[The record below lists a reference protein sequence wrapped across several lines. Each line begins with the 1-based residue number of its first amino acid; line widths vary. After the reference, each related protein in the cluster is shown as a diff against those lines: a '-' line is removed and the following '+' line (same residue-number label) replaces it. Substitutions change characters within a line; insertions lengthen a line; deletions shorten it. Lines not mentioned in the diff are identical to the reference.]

1 MKNIIKMK
9 LFLSSAGL
17 TNESLVKAFEELVG
31 ENGDK
36 VKIAFIP
43 TAANVES
50 GDKDWLINDYSNLKK
65 QGYVVDIVDISA
77 IEKEIWLPRL
87 EEANVLFLG
96 GGNTFHLMYW
106 LEKSGLKGLLPE
118 LLETR
123 VYAGISAGS
132 CIAGPTVYNSV
143 QNLFGEKYNLKIE
156 KGLGLVDFQF
166 IPHLNSKWFLKIN
179 EENLKTASKELKEPV
194 YACDD
199 DSAVVISGDK
209 IEIVSEGKSRR
220 FN

>member
-1 MKNIIKMK
+1 MK

-17 TNESLVKAFEELVG
+17 SNKTLINSFENLVG
-31 ENGDK
+31 EKGEK

-50 GDKDWLINDYSNLKK
+50 GDKDWLISDYTNLKK
-65 QGYVVDIVDISA
+65 QNYIVDIVDISA
-77 IEKEIWLPRL
+77 VEKDVWLPRIQ
-87 EEANVLFLG
+87 EANVLFLG
-96 GGNTFHLMYW
+96 GGNTFHLMHW
-106 LEKSGLKGLLPE
+106 VEKSGLKDLLPE
-118 LLETR
+118 FLKTK

-132 CIAGPTVYNSV
+132 CIAGPTIYNSV

-166 IPHLNSKWFLKIN
+166 IPHLNSKWFPKIN
-179 EENLKTASKELKEPV
+179 EDNLEIASKELKEPV

-199 DSAVVISGDK
+199 NSAVIVN
-209 IEIVSEGKSRR
+209 ENNTNIVSEGKWKKY
-220 FN
+220 N

>member
-1 MKNIIKMK
+1 MK

-17 TNESLVKAFEELVG
+17 SNKILVDAFEELVG
-31 ENGDK
+31 LKGENL
-36 VKIAFIP
+36 KIAFIP

-50 GDKDWLINDYSNLKK
+50 GDKDWLINDYKNLKK
-65 QGYVVDIVDISA
+65 QNYIVDIVDISA
-77 IEKEIWLPRL
+77 VEKDIWLPRI

-96 GGNTFHLMYW
+96 GGNTFHLMHW
-106 LEKSGLKGLLPE
+106 VEKSGLKDLLPE
-118 LLETR
+118 LLKTR

-132 CIAGPTVYNSV
+132 CIAGPTIYNSV
-143 QNLFGEKYNLKIE
+143 QNLFGEKYNLKVE

-166 IPHLNSKWFLKIN
+166 IPHLNSKWFPIIN
-179 EENLKTASKELKEPV
+179 EESLEIASKELKEPV

-199 DSAVVISGDK
+199 NSVVIINEDK
-209 IEIVSEGKSRR
+209 LEVVSEGKWKK

>member
-1 MKNIIKMK
+1 MK

-17 TNESLVKAFEELVG
+17 SNKILVDAFEELVG
-31 ENGDK
+31 LKGENL
-36 VKIAFIP
+36 KIAFIP

-50 GDKDWLINDYSNLKK
+50 GDKDWLINDYKNLKK
-65 QGYVVDIVDISA
+65 QNYIVDIVDISA
-77 IEKEIWLPRL
+77 VEKDIWLPRI

-96 GGNTFHLMYW
+96 GGNTFHLMHW
-106 LEKSGLKGLLPE
+106 AEKSGLKDLLPE
-118 LLETR
+118 ILKTR

-132 CIAGPTVYNSV
+132 CIAGPTIYNSV
-143 QNLFGEKYNLKIE
+143 QNLFGEKYNLKVE

-166 IPHLNSKWFLKIN
+166 IPHLNSKWFPIIN
-179 EENLKTASKELKEPV
+179 EESLEIASKELKEPV

-199 DSAVVISGDK
+199 NSVVIINEDK
-209 IEIVSEGKSRR
+209 LEVVSEGKWKK

>member
-1 MKNIIKMK
+1 MK

-17 TNESLVKAFEELVG
+17 SNKTLINSFENLVG
-31 ENGDK
+31 EKGEK

-50 GDKDWLINDYSNLKK
+50 GDKDWLISDYTNLKK
-65 QGYVVDIVDISA
+65 QNYIVDIVDISA
-77 IEKEIWLPRL
+77 VEKEIWLPRIQ
-87 EEANVLFLG
+87 EANVLFLG
-96 GGNTFHLMYW
+96 GGNTFHLMHW
-106 LEKSGLKGLLPE
+106 VEKSGLKDLLPE
-118 LLETR
+118 LLKTK

-132 CIAGPTVYNSV
+132 CIAGPTIYNSV
-143 QNLFGEKYNLKIE
+143 QNLFGEKYNLKVE

-166 IPHLNSKWFLKIN
+166 IPHLNSKWFPKIN
-179 EENLKTASKELKEPV
+179 EDNLEVASKELKESV

-199 DSAVVISGDK
+199 NSVVVINENN
-209 IEIVSEGKSRR
+209 IEVISEGKWRK